1 MACANIGGWRLPAPL
16 TMGDQL
22 GGSQYEQARTI
33 YQALAKGG
41 EAGLTAD
48 REAGALA

>member
-1 MACANIGGWRLPAPL
+1 VRKHWRMAPASPAL

-22 GGSQYEQARTI
+22 GGSQYAQARTI